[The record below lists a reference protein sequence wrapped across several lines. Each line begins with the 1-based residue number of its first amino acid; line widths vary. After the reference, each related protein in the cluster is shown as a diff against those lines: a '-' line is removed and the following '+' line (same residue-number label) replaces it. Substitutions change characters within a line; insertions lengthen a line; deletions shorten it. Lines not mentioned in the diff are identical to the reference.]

1 MSDAAAG
8 TEGLRRSELSSS
20 FGELAAAL
28 QPPGAQFSP
37 EALVR
42 AAEHGVPHA
51 DAAGLTVW
59 PHGAQPRTIGLKDSL
74 AHRVDQIQYTAH
86 EGPCL
91 DAAVGDDLVRVDD
104 LAVDQRWPTF
114 SAAVVD
120 RYGIHSMFSVRLQ
133 LEPNLR
139 AALNFYARAAH
150 VLTDDDLVAGA
161 IFAAFVAL
169 SLEVQSARTEAEQ
182 MRIALQNSR
191 QIGTATGILMA
202 RGRLTPEQAF
212 EQLRQTSQHLNRKLR
227 DIARDVVET
236 GELPQTAHR
245 PHH

>member
-1 MSDAAAG
+1 MLPLAPKGSGGRSCPRALGAGCRAAAAG
-8 TEGLRRSELSSS
+8 RAI
-20 FGELAAAL
+20 LAG
-28 QPPGAQFSP
+28 GAG
-37 EALVR
+37 AGR
-42 AAEHGVPHA
+42 GDGVPHA

-59 PHGAQPRTIGLKDSL
+59 PYGAQPRTIGLKDSL

-169 SLEVQSARTEAEQ
+169 SLEVQSARSEAEQ

-202 RGRLTPEQAF
+202 RGCLTPEQAF

-236 GELPQTAHR
+236 GQLPQTAHR
-245 PHH
+245 PKH

>member
-1 MSDAAAG
+1 MSDTAG
-8 TEGLRRSELSSS
+8 GADGLVRAKVSSS

-28 QPPGAQFSP
+28 QPPGVQFSP

-42 AAEHGVPHA
+42 AAEQCVPHA

-59 PHGAQPRTIGLKDSL
+59 PDGAPPRTIGLKDSIP
-74 AHRVDQIQYTAH
+74 HKVDQIQYSAH

-114 SAAVVD
+114 SSAVVE

-133 LEPNLR
+133 LETNVR
-139 AALNFYARAAH
+139 AALNFYARAPH

-161 IFAAFVAL
+161 IFATFVAL
-169 SLEVQSARTEAEQ
+169 SLEVQSARTEAEH

-202 RGRLTPEQAF
+202 RGLVTSDEAF

-227 DIARDVVET
+227 DVARDVVET
-236 GELPQTAHR
+236 GELPRVADR
-245 PHH
+245 SKR